1 MGSIISHRID
11 YNGLGL
17 REASG
22 TYPAKINPVIPP
34 PPPLQ
39 AHYPD
44 LGRDTSSVSNAL
56 VSQTSF
62 RRENTGGVVKCQLF
76 FQAL

>member
-1 MGSIISHRID
+1 MDRGSERQAAHTQQK
-11 YNGLGL
+11 LTL
-17 REASG
+17 L
-22 TYPAKINPVIPP
+22 PP
-34 PPPLQ
+34 PPPPPPSKRTTQ
-39 AHYPD
+39 IWVVTHHQYGIP
-44 LGRDTSSVSNAL
+44 AL

>member
-1 MGSIISHRID
+1 MDRGSER
-11 YNGLGL
+11 
-17 REASG
+17 
-22 TYPAKINPVIPP
+22 PAAHTQQKLTHLSPP

-44 LGRDTSSVSNAL
+44 LGRDTSSVWNAL